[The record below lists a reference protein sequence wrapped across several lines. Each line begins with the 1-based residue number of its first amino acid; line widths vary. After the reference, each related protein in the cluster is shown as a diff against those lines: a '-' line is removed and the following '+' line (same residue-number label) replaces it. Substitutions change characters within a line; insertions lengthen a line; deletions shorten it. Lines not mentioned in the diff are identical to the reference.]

1 MKVILLKDVKGTGK
15 KGDVVKV
22 NDGFGRNRLIPG
34 GFAVEAT
41 KANIAQVERKQ
52 AAKEAQIAEERAEA
66 KKMAELLSEKP
77 VVLETMVGEGGRL
90 FGSIT
95 SMDIAEAI
103 KAQTGHDIDKKK
115 IVLDKPI
122 KSVGTF
128 TVTVKLYTEIA
139 AEIEVQIKEA

>member
-22 NDGFGRNRLIPG
+22 NDGFARNRLIPG
-34 GFAVEAT
+34 GLAVEAT

-77 VVLETMVGEGGRL
+77 VVLETKVGEGGRL

-122 KSVGTF
+122 KSIGTF
-128 TVTVKLYTEIA
+128 TVTVKLYTEIS

>member
-15 KGDVVKV
+15 KGEVVKV
-22 NDGFGRNRLIPG
+22 NDGFARNRLLPG

-77 VVLETMVGEGGRL
+77 VVLETKVGEGGRL

-128 TVTVKLYTEIA
+128 TITVKLYTEIT